1 MFKFLNSCFNK
12 GHINFNN
19 QIKIIL
25 SGTCALDN
33 RLKSF
38 EIEDRE
44 KWSFENFLNDQQSK
58 IVGLGKVLGIGAE
71 GVVIEKELEIK
82 VMEGTESGD
91 KKKAENIRLKNE
103 EPKIVA
109 MKFVKFKKDYE
120 ENFEGQGLI
129 IEAQYITIM
138 KYIIL

>member
-1 MFKFLNSCFNK
+1 MD
-12 GHINFNN
+12 NN
-19 QIKIIL
+19 PKY
-25 SGTCALDN
+25 
-33 RLKSF
+33 F

-103 EPKIVA
+103 EQKIVA
-109 MKFVKFKKDYE
+109 IKFVKFKKDYE